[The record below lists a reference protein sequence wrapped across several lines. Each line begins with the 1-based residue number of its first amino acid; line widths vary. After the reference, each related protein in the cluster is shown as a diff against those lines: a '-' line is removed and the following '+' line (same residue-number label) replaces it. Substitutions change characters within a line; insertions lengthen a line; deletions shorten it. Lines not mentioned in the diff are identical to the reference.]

1 MVYRLRTRPL
11 VEAKIIS
18 SAFRSCE
25 KAGGGL
31 MGNAIANCATIRL
44 GYEDFHMTCS
54 IDAFESLVDGD
65 ACSLVLGQLLVVS

>member
-1 MVYRLRTRPL
+1 
-11 VEAKIIS
+11 
-18 SAFRSCE
+18 
-25 KAGGGL
+25 